1 MNENILS
8 FIKWAAGIVI
18 TLAIIS
24 IVILIFSTSKEA
36 VSESIGKLNEFQTSI
51 SESELTGFDQEIV
64 SGAEVVYLIKNVRDD
79 QLGIQ
84 VTTGT
89 GSVSWYGYS
98 CTLGT
103 PATLGSPSATTI
115 SSAIDETS
123 SGYIN
128 KSGKFL
134 GAVYRDANETIVAIT
149 FTQQ

>member
-64 SGAEVVYLIKNVRDD
+64 SGAEVVYLIKNMKDR

-98 CTLGT
+98 CTLGN
-103 PATLGSPSATTI
+103 PASLGSPSASTV

-123 SGYIN
+123 SAYIN
-128 KSGKFL
+128 KSGDFL
-134 GAVYRDANETIVAIT
+134 GAIYRDANETIIAVT
-149 FTQQ
+149 FVQQ